1 MVVFTDR
8 LLEGPAAF
16 ILGTADFVVS
26 SVPSPKMEAAAASLR
41 FDNASNLD
49 LLLGDNRRCCAFRL
63 VLFAGEAGGGAAL
76 SALPPSKNSKQE
88 RWRIFFLDR
97 GGGAADV
104 VDAAA
109 DVAGAV
115 DGAVDQDGCHM
126 ERGVMVAEARFNVAS
141 SAPL

>member
-1 MVVFTDR
+1 
-8 LLEGPAAF
+8 
-16 ILGTADFVVS
+16 
-26 SVPSPKMEAAAASLR
+26 MEAAAASLR

-97 GGGAADV
+97 GGDAADV

-141 SAPL
+141 SALL

>member
-1 MVVFTDR
+1 
-8 LLEGPAAF
+8 
-16 ILGTADFVVS
+16 
-26 SVPSPKMEAAAASLR
+26 MEAAAASLR

-49 LLLGDNRRCCAFRL
+49 LLLGDNRRCCAFCL

-97 GGGAADV
+97 GGDAADM

-141 SAPL
+141 FAPL

>member
-16 ILGTADFVVS
+16 ILGTVDFLVS

-41 FDNASNLD
+41 FVNASNLD
-49 LLLGDNRRCCAFRL
+49 LLLGDNHHCCAFCL
-63 VLFAGEAGGGAAL
+63 VLFVGEAGGRAAL

-88 RWRIFFLDR
+88 RWWIFFLDR
-97 GGGAADV
+97 GGDAADV

-109 DVAGAV
+109 DVTGEV
-115 DGAVDQDGCHM
+115 DSAADQDGCHM
-126 ERGVMVAEARFNVAS
+126 ERGVMVAEAWFNVAP